1 MALRIIACI
10 AIGYFLGSWNG
21 AILISRARM
30 HEDIREKGSGNAG
43 MTNFLRNYGGIWTL
57 MVVLID
63 FGKAIAACLIATLIL
78 PQEPTI
84 AKVIAGFA
92 VQLGHIFPMFFRF
105 HGGKGVLCSAAVALM
120 LDWRIF
126 LIAISFF
133 LVLFF
138 LTRYVSLASML
149 AVSAFA
155 ALTVVFLNDQP
166 VVWILIL
173 LMASVVIFMHRSN
186 IVRLLKGEERKT
198 YFHKEKNEREAN

>member
-78 PQEPTI
+78 PQEPAI

-92 VQLGHIFPMFFRF
+92 VQIGHIFPMFFHF

-126 LIAISFF
+126 LIALSFF
-133 LVLFF
+133 LVLVF

>member
-1 MALRIIACI
+1 MR
-10 AIGYFLGSWNG
+10 
-21 AILISRARM
+21 
-30 HEDIREKGSGNAG
+30 
-43 MTNFLRNYGGIWTL
+43 
-57 MVVLID
+57 
-63 FGKAIAACLIATLIL
+63 
-78 PQEPTI
+78 Q
-84 AKVIAGFA
+84 
-92 VQLGHIFPMFFRF
+92 
-105 HGGKGVLCSAAVALM
+105 
-120 LDWRIF
+120 IF
-126 LIAISFF
+126 LIALSFF

-149 AVSAFA
+149 AVIAFA

>member
-78 PQEPTI
+78 PQEPAI
-84 AKVIAGFA
+84 AKGIAGFA
-92 VQLGHIFPMFFRF
+92 VQIGHIFPMFFHF

-126 LIAISFF
+126 LIALSFF

>member
-78 PQEPTI
+78 PQEPAI

-92 VQLGHIFPMFFRF
+92 VQIGHIFPMFFHF

-126 LIAISFF
+126 LIALSFF

-166 VVWILIL
+166 AVWILIL